1 MSTATTLAATCNA
14 ADTTITV
21 TTADGWP
28 GPQFRVAIGAET
40 MQVVEGPPGS
50 TTWSVVRDLVGAI
63 GAVVGGDDFEGR
75 NSADTWGSGIAWKR
89 DNTDA
94 SFDFS
99 IDASVGKGRLEF
111 LAASADVAPFLALD
125 ERPVNVESRFMATI
139 DALPGASDDNK
150 LHLRVREFDNANRDH
165 YRIRATIKPSTG
177 DVDLRLGKQIGG
189 TATVLGSV
197 VTKTGL
203 VTAGGTYW
211 LAMQATGVSPT
222 TLNAKMWDAADDE
235 PSSWDVTTTDSES
248 ALQASGDGVGI
259 RLENTAAATTMPV
272 YLFDDLQVTR
282 LAGGVSHANGS
293 AVVLVEE
300 TTGPVAIVGHGAP
313 CSAPPSG
320 ALYVDIDASPPV
332 LYVRVGSSWYSE
344 TLT

>member
-21 TTADGWP
+21 TSADGWP
-28 GPQFRVAIGAET
+28 GPQFRIAIGAET

-50 TTWSVVRDLVGAI
+50 TTWAVIRDLVGVT
-63 GAVVGGDDFEGR
+63 GAVVGGDDFEER
-75 NSADTWGSGIAWKR
+75 DSADTWGSASNWKR

-99 IDASVGKGRLEF
+99 IDSAVGKARLE
-111 LAASADVAPFLALD
+111 LLGASADVAPFLALD
-125 ERPVNVESRFMATI
+125 ERPVNVGVRFMFTV

-150 LHLRVREFDNANRDH
+150 LHLRIREFDNANRDH
-165 YRIRATIKPSTG
+165 YRIRATIKPSG
-177 DVDLRLGKQIGG
+177 DVDMRLGKQIGG
-189 TATVLGSV
+189 TASVLGSL

-211 LAMQATGVSPT
+211 LAMEASGVSPT
-222 TLNAKMWDAADDE
+222 TLNAKMWDALTDE
-235 PSSWDVTTTDSES
+235 PTSWDVTTTDSE
-248 ALQASGDGVGI
+248 AGLQASGDGVAI
-259 RLENTAAATTMPV
+259 RLENTAAASTLPV

-282 LAGGVSHANGS
+282 LAGGVSHASS
-293 AVVLVEE
+293 APVVLVEE
-300 TTGPVAIVGHGAP
+300 AQGAVCVAGHGAP
-313 CSAPPSG
+313 TSAPPSG
-320 ALYVDIDASPPV
+320 ACYVDIDASPPV
-332 LYVRVGSSWYSE
+332 LYVRVGAAWYSE